1 MKKVISFFI
10 VMMVVQL
17 SFSQGQVK
25 GIVVDKATNE
35 ALVGVTVLNTG
46 SGAGVS
52 TGLDGSFAIKVP
64 SGKQELKI
72 SYIGYFTK
80 TIEVSA
86 NNPALGNI
94 AI

>member
-10 VMMVVQL
+10 VMMFAQL
-17 SFSQGQVK
+17 SFSQGLVK

-35 ALVGVTVLNTG
+35 ALVGVTVLNAA

-64 SGKQELKI
+64 AGKEC
-72 SYIGYFTK
+72 
-80 TIEVSA
+80 VDRR
-86 NNPALGNI
+86 
-94 AI
+94 